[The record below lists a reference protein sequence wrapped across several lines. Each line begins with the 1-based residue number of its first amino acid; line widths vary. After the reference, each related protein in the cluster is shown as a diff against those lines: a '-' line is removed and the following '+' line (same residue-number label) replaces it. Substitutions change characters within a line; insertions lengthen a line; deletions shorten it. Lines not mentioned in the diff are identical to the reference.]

1 MLGRTDAKGRR
12 GIDVKKVWAERER
25 GGRLPLAVILRMR
38 VRYLTDGAVV
48 GSREFVERV
57 TGGSGRGVAKAG
69 KPMRF
74 GQWGGLHALRNL
86 RVNVVRA

>member
-1 MLGRTDAKGRR
+1 MEE
-12 GIDVKKVWAERER
+12 VEAERER
-25 GGRLPLAVILRMR
+25 GGRLPLAVMLRMR

-57 TGGSGRGVAKAG
+57 TGVSGRGVAKTG
-69 KPMRF
+69 EPMRF

-86 RVNVVRA
+86 RVNVVRVGRGPVGA

>member
-1 MLGRTDAKGRR
+1 MGGAG
-12 GIDVKKVWAERER
+12 A
-25 GGRLPLAVILRMR
+25 GGRLPLAVMLRMR
-38 VRYLTDGAVV
+38 VRYLTDGAMV

-57 TGGSGRGVAKAG
+57 TAGGRGVAKAG
-69 KPMRF
+69 VPMRF

>member
-1 MLGRTDAKGRR
+1 
-12 GIDVKKVWAERER
+12 VKKVWAERER
-25 GGRLPLAVILRMR
+25 GGRLPLAVMLRMR

-48 GSREFVERV
+48 GSRGFVERV
-57 TGGSGRGVAKAG
+57 TGGAGSGLATAG

-86 RVNVVRA
+86 RVNVVDG